1 MLLLAIDTSGPALS
15 LALFDEQVLRA
26 EYHEIIGRGHAE
38 RIIPQIALL
47 PGGGR
52 ADIIVAGT
60 GPGSFTGIRAGI
72 AAARGL
78 ALGWQAQVYGMNSLA
93 LIAAGVNEREV
104 LVAIE
109 GGHGEL
115 FLQAYG
121 RGDRGE
127 VGSVRAL
134 SAIEALTPEAAVGKY
149 RPTHVAGSGAERFIA
164 AGGSGRPFIASP
176 CAALTLSLPP
186 PLRTIAPS
194 PVYGR
199 APDAKAAA

>member
-1 MLLLAIDTSGPALS
+1 MRLLAIDTSGPALS
-15 LALFDEQVLRA
+15 LALFDEQVLLA
-26 EYHEIIGRGHAE
+26 EYNEIIGRGHAE
-38 RIIPQIALL
+38 WIIPQIALL

-78 ALGWQAQVYGMNSLA
+78 ALGWRSQVYGMNSLA
-93 LIAAGVNEREV
+93 LIAAGIKEREV

-115 FLQAYG
+115 FLQAFD
-121 RGDRGE
+121 RGDGGE
-127 VGSVRAL
+127 IGAVRAL
-134 SAIEALTPEAAVGKY
+134 IAIEALTPEAAVGKY
-149 RPTHVAGSGAERFIA
+149 RPAHVAGSGAERFIA
-164 AGGSGRPFIASP
+164 AGGSGFALTASP

-186 PLRTIAPS
+186 LLRTLPPS

-199 APDAKAAA
+199 APDAKFAA